1 MRGIIVCS
9 EEFTPLE
16 RHLLSNGVRSNKKLH
31 SSPLLAPIEGKPH
44 TGQAAGVSNGVKR
57 RENSEKKQKPVIS
70 EPSLEGNGG
79 KLSESHAEI
88 KHPKKKKEEKE
99 IEELKKKLE
108 QTEKEAKEYY
118 DRLLREAAD
127 FENFKK
133 RAAKDKEEW
142 TKFANEDLIKAILPV
157 IDNLERAVNHAEKVA
172 DTGVMIEGVRLT
184 IRQILQTLDR
194 FGLAPFESVGKP
206 FDPSMHE
213 AMLVVESD
221 EHQPNHVVE
230 EFQKG
235 YLLNNRL
242 LRPAT
247 VSVSKLPEK
256 EVQRTE

>member
-1 MRGIIVCS
+1 M
-9 EEFTPLE
+9 ED
-16 RHLLSNGVRSNKKLH
+16 
-31 SSPLLAPIEGKPH
+31 
-44 TGQAAGVSNGVKR
+44 
-57 RENSEKKQKPVIS
+57 SEKKEKPLIS
-70 EPSLEGNGG
+70 EPTLERNLE
-79 KLSESHAEI
+79 KPSEGHGEL

-99 IEELKKKLE
+99 LEELKKKVE
-108 QTEKEAKEYY
+108 QKEKEAKEYY
-118 DRLLREAAD
+118 DRLLREAANL
-127 FENFKK
+127 ENFKK

-157 IDNLERAVNHAEKVA
+157 IDNLERAVNHAEKAA

-184 IRQILQTLDR
+184 IKQILQTLSR
-194 FGLAPFESVGKP
+194 FGLDSFDSVGKP
-206 FDPSMHE
+206 FDPSVHE

-221 EHQPNHVVE
+221 QHQPNHVVE